1 MTFYEKKYGYLEKKT
16 YDTVPTSMALRFTK
30 KKKHIKLHVPKTMK
44 ILFMIKKNML
54 KFQSIQVFE
63 PVQRYRTLIYCGKFM
78 ALRKINYGTTETLMV
93 LGKKPWYNPEIY
105 ITKLKTMEL

>member
-1 MTFYEKKYGYLEKKT
+1 
-16 YDTVPTSMALRFTK
+16 
-30 KKKHIKLHVPKTMK
+30 
-44 ILFMIKKNML
+44 ML
-54 KFQSIQVFE
+54 KFQPIQVFE

-105 ITKLKTMEL
+105 ITKLKTREL